1 MTAPKFTVEQGEH
14 GPEYFEGESK
24 LAFTNASG
32 TLQFTRGN
40 AERRE
45 ELEAW
50 NHKRWSKPHV
60 DSEGN
65 PLPPPY
71 HPSEAAAYRAFK
83 GEDGPTGE
91 PASSVDEVPS
101 EHNKQAVENVIVDQ
115 IATPESRINLPI
127 ICPIVGASHL
137 GDKDPAVVDWWR
149 KNHPEE
155 FKKRYHGRRLQ
166 SASGIIV

>member
-14 GPEYFEGESK
+14 GPEYFEAESK

-50 NHKRWSKPHV
+50 IKRH
-60 DSEGN
+60 
-65 PLPPPY
+65 
-71 HPSEAAAYRAFK
+71 EAHT
-83 GEDGPTGE
+83 GSTDQPTGE
-91 PASSVDEVPS
+91 ASTSVDEVPS
-101 EHNKQAVENVIVDQ
+101 EHNKEVAENV
-115 IATPESRINLPI
+115 AEEESAPGNKPETGAVPSERITLPI

-137 GDKDPAVVDWWR
+137 GDKDPAVVNWWR
-149 KNHPEE
+149 QNHPEE
-155 FKKRYHGRRLQ
+155 FKNRYSGRRIQ
-166 SASGIIV
+166 SESGIIV